1 MTPEEVLVLYGRAW
15 FERDRDRRIE
25 ALRTSCTE
33 DVRYVDPQTVV
44 QGLEAL
50 ADMIGDSIQAPM
62 EGHEAEGR
70 EEHAR
75 GMSGSGVS
83 VEVVT
88 PIESFHQ
95 FYRYS
100 YIWHFPDGSSS
111 GGTSFCEQATDGRI
125 RLITAWPA
133 SDRFAIP
140 PSART

>member
-1 MTPEEVLVLYGRAW
+1 MAEPGSTATGTAASRPCGPR
-15 FERDRDRRIE
+15 
-25 ALRTSCTE
+25 ALRMSATWIPN
-33 DVRYVDPQTVV
+33 VGLI

-50 ADMIGDSIQAPM
+50 ADMIGSSIQAPM
-62 EGHEAEGR
+62 EGHEAEAR

-88 PIESFHQ
+88 PIESFHH

-111 GGTSFCEQATDGRI
+111 GGTCSFCEQAADGRI

-140 PSART
+140 PSARA